1 MRISRL
7 RWVAVLLAA
16 TATLLAGCGG
26 GGGGDGTDAQPAAA
40 TITEMNV
47 QVQGD
52 TGGAAPEI
60 TITAP
65 DGSATKLTGSQRLTG
80 LAPGRYG
87 ISAATI
93 MVGSTPYSA
102 SVVPSEMTI
111 PTFDPNV
118 TVTYG
123 RFQCTQKVTQTVYA
137 DHRSANNGLAYG
149 DTGGGASG
157 GGGDAGG
164 GDGGGS
170 EGKFSN
176 ALVEIF
182 IPSGATASG
191 LKIGEA
197 TTDPA
202 GGLFTFTLCDHG
214 GPVKFVLRG
223 KPGGVTK
230 YFDEARNS
238 YQVFTENDELIAV
251 IPKFE
256 NRNVGLSFLTT
267 GAYRLLEVEHGPSGW
282 IDPVKVTDANNRVRD
297 EINRFLPAS
306 MQIADITRLPWI
318 IGDATET
325 PANSI
330 PDSLNAILGTVISGI
345 MASSGNFRGDAS
357 SSTASASGSAVPKA
371 LAPTTDVDTRPAR
384 AMSSQLALD
393 LSDGKIDLF
402 YKDPATREI
411 KPVLEPTSPSDNN
424 PAARA
429 TYNPTQFGEFIN
441 AGISRINADKRIA
454 TSQNRALRF
463 TQVTFVQDSPS
474 SIYDARTPM
483 FLLREDG
490 AVYFWPARTAPIV
503 KVESGFRT
511 FFPRAGADIDPVAG
525 GDTGVI
531 LGSKLDGRGFYAT
544 VVFPNVD
551 EQRQG
556 VLPRV
561 RSIVERAGMFRVT
574 RIDGVGT
581 GAAATFGEGHVRRYV
596 DAHAEATAASGIAN
610 VPNLIDVQFGRGE
623 LAKPI
628 HWGLQADGSVWVA
641 GNARPA
647 TAAAR
652 LDLAAIANP
661 RITAIAGGLNARLF
675 MIDTSNNVFRW
686 DDVQNPP
693 APVKVD
699 QWTGVSQI
707 QCANFGACVAL
718 TRTGAALADTG
729 KDLFDTY
736 LPAGTIPRGTRVI
749 YLGATLFTV
758 YGILSDGRVFV
769 LHQNEKQQTV
779 ITLIDLASA
788 KEQESLE
795 PQAPRAQ

>member
-1 MRISRL
+1 MRIRRLSLTCSRL
-7 RWVAVLLAA
+7 TWSLIAFLVMVI
-16 TATLLAGCGG
+16 AGCGG
-26 GGGGDGTDAQPAAA
+26 GGGGDGGGAQPAAA
-40 TITEMNV
+40 TITDLDIK
-47 QVQGD
+47 VQGD
-52 TGGAAPEI
+52 TGGATPDI
-60 TITAP
+60 TVTAP
-65 DGSATKLTGSQRLTG
+65 DGTPTKLSGSKRLSG
-80 LAPGRYG
+80 LAPGKYA

-93 MVGSTPYSA
+93 MVGTTPYSA
-102 SVVPSEMTI
+102 SVIPSEMTI

-123 RFQCTQKVTQTVYA
+123 PYQCTQKVTQTVYA

-149 DTGGGASG
+149 DAGGGDS

-176 ALVEIF
+176 ALIEIF

-191 LKIGEA
+191 LKIGEG
-197 TTDPA
+197 TTDPT
-202 GGLFTFTLCDHG
+202 GGLFSFTLCDHG

-238 YQVFTENDELIAV
+238 YQVFTEQDELIAV

-256 NRNVGLSFLTT
+256 NKNVGLSFLTT
-267 GAYRLLEVEHGPSGW
+267 GAYRLLEAEHGANGW
-282 IDPVKVTDANNRVRD
+282 IDPVKVADANNRVRD
-297 EINRFLPAS
+297 EINRFLPAG

-330 PDSLNAILGTVISGI
+330 PDTLNGILGTVISGI
-345 MASSGNFRGDAS
+345 VASSSNFRGE
-357 SSTASASGSAVPKA
+357 ASASTVSDPGSVVPKA
-371 LAPTTDVDTRPAR
+371 FAPTTDVDTRPAR

-402 YKDPATREI
+402 YKDPATKEI
-411 KPVLEPTSPSDNN
+411 KPVLEPTSAGDTN

-429 TYNPTQFGEFIN
+429 TYNPTQFGEFVN
-441 AGISRINADKRIA
+441 AGISRINAEKRIGGA
-454 TSQNRALRF
+454 QNRALKF

-490 AVYFWPARTAPIV
+490 AVYFWPVRTAPIV

-511 FFPRAGADIDPVAG
+511 FFPRAGADIDPIVG

-531 LGSKLDGRGFYAT
+531 LGSKLDGKGFYAT
-544 VVFPNVD
+544 VVFPSPD
-551 EQRQG
+551 EQRLG
-556 VLPRV
+556 VLPRL
-561 RSIVERAGMFRVT
+561 RSIVERAAMFRVT

-596 DAHAEATAASGIAN
+596 DARAEATAASGITS
-610 VPNLIDVQFGRGE
+610 VPNLLDVQFGRGE

-628 HWGLQADGSVWVA
+628 HWGLQADGSVVVA
-641 GNARPA
+641 GNARA
-647 TAAAR
+647 TNVVSR
-652 LDLAAIANP
+652 IDLSALGNP
-661 RITAIAGGLNARLF
+661 RIMAIAGGLNARLY
-675 MIDTSNNVFRW
+675 MIDTSNNVSAW
-686 DDVQNPP
+686 EDVQNP
-693 APVKVD
+693 APPRKVD
-699 QWTGVSQI
+699 AWTGATQI

-718 TRTGAALADTG
+718 MRTGAALTDTG

-736 LPAGTIPRGTRVI
+736 LPAGTVPRGTKVI

-769 LHQNEKQQTV
+769 LHQDEKQQTV
-779 ITLIDLASA
+779 ITLIDLSQV
-788 KEQESLE
+788 KE
-795 PQAPRAQ
+795 AAG

>member
-1 MRISRL
+1 MHIRRSLFAFLVMVI
-7 RWVAVLLAA
+7 
-16 TATLLAGCGG
+16 AGCGG
-26 GGGGDGTDAQPAAA
+26 GGGGDDSGAQPAAA
-40 TITEMNV
+40 TITEIDIK
-47 QVQGD
+47 VQGD
-52 TGGAAPEI
+52 TGGAVPDI
-60 TITAP
+60 TVTAP
-65 DGSATKLTGSQRLTG
+65 NGTTTKLTGSQRLGG
-80 LAPGRYG
+80 LAPGRYA

-102 SVVPSEMTI
+102 SVIPSEMTI

-123 RFQCTQKVTQTVYA
+123 PYQCTQKVTQTVYA

-149 DTGGGASG
+149 DAGGGDG
-157 GGGDAGG
+157 GSGGDAGG

-176 ALVEIF
+176 ALIEIF

-197 TTDPA
+197 TTDPT
-202 GGLFTFTLCDHG
+202 GGLFSFTLCDHG

-230 YFDEARNS
+230 YFDETRNN
-238 YQVFTENDELIAV
+238 YQVFTEQDELIAV
-251 IPKFE
+251 IPKFD
-256 NRNVGLSFLTT
+256 NKNVGLSFLTT
-267 GAYRLLEVEHGPSGW
+267 GAYRLIEAEHGANGW

-297 EINRFLPAS
+297 EINRFLPAT

-330 PDSLNAILGTVISGI
+330 PDTLNGILGTVISGI
-345 MASSGNFRGDAS
+345 MASVGNYRGDV
-357 SSTASASGSAVPKA
+357 TASTVNDPGSVMPKA

-402 YKDPATREI
+402 YKDPGTKEI
-411 KPVLEPTSPSDNN
+411 KPVLEPTSSSDTN

-441 AGISRINADKRIA
+441 AGISRINAEKRTGA
-454 TSQNRALRF
+454 SQNRALRF
-463 TQVTFVQDSPS
+463 TQVTFVQDSPG

-490 AVYFWPARTAPIV
+490 AVYFWPARTEPIV

-511 FFPRAGADIDPVAG
+511 FFPRAGADIDPVTG

-544 VVFPNVD
+544 VVFPTQD
-551 EQRQG
+551 EIRLG
-556 VLPRV
+556 VLPRL
-561 RSIVERAGMFRVT
+561 RSIAERAGMFRVT

-596 DAHAEATAASGIAN
+596 DAHAEATAASGITS
-610 VPNLIDVQFGRGE
+610 VPNLLDVQFGRGE

-628 HWGLQADGSVWVA
+628 HWGLQADGSVVVA
-641 GNARPA
+641 GNARA
-647 TAAAR
+647 TNVAAR
-652 LDLAAIANP
+652 VDLAPVGNP
-661 RITAIAGGLNARLF
+661 RIMAIAGGLNARLY
-675 MIDTSNNVFRW
+675 MIDTSNNVFAW
-686 DDVQNPP
+686 EDVQNP
-693 APVKVD
+693 APPRKVD
-699 QWTGVSQI
+699 VWTSATQI

-718 TRTGAALADTG
+718 TRSGAALADSG

-736 LPAGTIPRGTRVI
+736 PPSAPVARGTKVI

-758 YGILSDGRVFV
+758 YGILSDGRVFI

-779 ITLIDLASA
+779 ITLIDLSQV
-788 KEQESLE
+788 KE
-795 PQAPRAQ
+795 AAG